1 MDYSSF
7 MRTVSI
13 SARGRG
19 TLLLAADFP
28 VSFVSFFAPLVSS
41 VSIFPMY
48 ALSTV
53 APYVANATRR
63 EEKRPWAHK
72 TTAR

>member
-1 MDYSSF
+1 VDYSSF

-19 TLLLAADFP
+19 TLLSVAERLVRLVFL
-28 VSFVSFFAPLVSS
+28 APLVHFAAILP
-41 VSIFPMY
+41 VN

-53 APYVANATRR
+53 APCVANATRR
-63 EEKRPWAHK
+63 EEKLPWAHK
-72 TTAR
+72 ITAK

>member
-1 MDYSSF
+1 MGYSSF

-19 TLLLAADFP
+19 TLLSVVELS
-28 VSFVSFFAPLVSS
+28 VSFVSFLAPLVSF
-41 VSIFPMY
+41 VAILPVN

-53 APYVANATRR
+53 APSVTNTGRC
-63 EEKRPWAHK
+63 EEKLPWAHRI
-72 TTAR
+72 TAR

>member
-1 MDYSSF
+1 MGYSSF

-19 TLLLAADFP
+19 TLLSVVELS
-28 VSFVSFFAPLVSS
+28 VSFVSFLAPLVSF
-41 VSIFPMY
+41 VAILPVN

-53 APYVANATRR
+53 APCVANATRR
-63 EEKRPWAHK
+63 EEKLPWAPRI
-72 TTAR
+72 TAR

>member
-13 SARGRG
+13 PARGRG
-19 TLLLAADFP
+19 TLLSVAEIS
-28 VSFVSFFAPLVSS
+28 VSFVSFLAPLVHFAAILP
-41 VSIFPMY
+41 VN

-63 EEKRPWAHK
+63 EEKLPWAHRI
-72 TTAR
+72 TAR

>member
-1 MDYSSF
+1 MEHSSF

-19 TLLLAADFP
+19 TPLSATELS
-28 VSFVSFFAPLVSS
+28 VSFVSFFAPLVNF
-41 VSIFPMY
+41 VAILPVN

-53 APYVANATRR
+53 APSVISTGRR
-63 EEKRPWAHK
+63 EEKQPWAHK
-72 TTAR
+72 ITAR